1 MKRTHPDRAPLRDL
15 CGLAVAFDAPR
26 TPAPRLLPGG
36 FASRIPLAATSLIL
50 IAVATLL
57 APPMRADYAVL
68 RSGAKIHITGYQ
80 ESNGRVILNFNGGS
94 AEIAAGDLIAVEPE
108 ERFQALPSPAPAST
122 EPYADLIHAA
132 AAKTGLDENLIRK
145 VIAQE
150 SNFNP
155 RAVSPRNAEG
165 LMQLLPETAARYSV
179 ANIFDPKQNIEAG
192 ARYLKDL
199 LERYRG
205 NLKLAL
211 AAYNAGPDVVDR
223 YAGIPPFPETQKYV
237 SRVTASLAKGTAK
250 N

>member
-1 MKRTHPDRAPLRDL
+1 MKRLRTAILVVTAAACIAPI
-15 CGLAVAFDAPR
+15 
-26 TPAPRLLPGG
+26 T
-36 FASRIPLAATSLIL
+36 
-50 IAVATLL
+50 
-57 APPMRADYAVL
+57 RADYAVL

-80 ESNGRVILNFNGGS
+80 ESNGRVTLNFNGGS
-94 AEIAAGDLIAVEPE
+94 AQIPASDLVAVEPE
-108 ERFQALPSPAPAST
+108 EQFQALPSPAPPSN

-155 RAVSPRNAEG
+155 RAVSPKNAEG

-179 ANIFDPKQNIEAG
+179 ANVFDPKENIEAG
-192 ARYLKDL
+192 AQYLKDL
-199 LERYRG
+199 LLRYRG

-211 AAYNAGPDVVDR
+211 AAYNAGPDIVDR
-223 YAGIPPFPETQKYV
+223 YSGIPPFPETQRYV
-237 SRVTASLAKGTAK
+237 SRITASLAQDAK

>member
-1 MKRTHPDRAPLRDL
+1 MKVRSAILLVVGAAWAVTIAAPM
-15 CGLAVAFDAPR
+15 A
-26 TPAPRLLPGG
+26 
-36 FASRIPLAATSLIL
+36 
-50 IAVATLL
+50 
-57 APPMRADYAVL
+57 RADYAVL
-68 RSGAKIHITGYQ
+68 RTGATIHITGYQ
-80 ESNGRVILNFNGGS
+80 EANGTVTLNFDGGS
-94 AEIAAGDLIAVEPE
+94 AQIPASELVRIDPE
-108 ERFQALPSPAPAST
+108 EQFEALPAAAKT
-122 EPYADLIHAA
+122 EESGPYADLIHAA
-132 AAKTGLDENLIRK
+132 AAETGLAENLIRD
-145 VIAQE
+145 VIAEE

-155 RAVSPRNAEG
+155 RAVSPKNAQG

-199 LERYRG
+199 LTRYGG

-237 SRVTASLAKGTAK
+237 AEITANLARDAGK

>member
-1 MKRTHPDRAPLRDL
+1 MRRVGIAILAIGAAASIAP
-15 CGLAVAFDAPR
+15 
-26 TPAPRLLPGG
+26 
-36 FASRIPLAATSLIL
+36 
-50 IAVATLL
+50 IAR
-57 APPMRADYAVL
+57 PDYAVL

-80 ESNGRVILNFNGGS
+80 AFDGHVILNFNGGS
-94 AEIAAGDLIAVEPE
+94 AEIAASDLVAVEPE
-108 ERFQALPSPAPAST
+108 EQFEALPSPAPSSNG
-122 EPYADLIHAA
+122 PYADLIHAA

-155 RAVSPRNAEG
+155 RAVSPKNAEG

-179 ANIFDPKQNIEAG
+179 ANVFDPKENIEAG
-192 ARYLKDL
+192 AEYLKDL
-199 LERYRG
+199 LLRYRG

-223 YAGIPPFPETQKYV
+223 YAGIPPFAETQKYV
-237 SRVTASLAKGTAK
+237 SRITASLAQDRAK